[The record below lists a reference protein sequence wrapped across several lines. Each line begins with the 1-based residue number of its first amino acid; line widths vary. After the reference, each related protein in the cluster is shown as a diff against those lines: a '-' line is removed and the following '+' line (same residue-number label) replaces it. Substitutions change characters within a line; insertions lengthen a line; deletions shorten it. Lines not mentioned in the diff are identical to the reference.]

1 MEGKKNNGT
10 NIFFKLNQKKAD
22 GPFHFL
28 GDMEIYIIP
37 WGAVECSIGNLH
49 LTWPVLTF
57 AQKVCSVQLITTMLK
72 GD

>member
-1 MEGKKNNGT
+1 MAFHKHTDQAALNGGEKNNGT

-37 WGAVECSIGNLH
+37 
-49 LTWPVLTF
+49 
-57 AQKVCSVQLITTMLK
+57 
-72 GD
+72 